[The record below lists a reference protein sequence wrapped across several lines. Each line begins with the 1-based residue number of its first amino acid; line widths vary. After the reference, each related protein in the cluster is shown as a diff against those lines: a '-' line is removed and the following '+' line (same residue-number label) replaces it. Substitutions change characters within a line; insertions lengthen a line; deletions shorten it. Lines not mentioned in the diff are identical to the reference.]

1 MGCMKVLGGS
11 QHLERASDSVSPCGC
26 VPRRRA
32 LLDQLRSRH
41 LVNTVLVN
49 PVGTCG
55 IGGSLL
61 GTPRRIH
68 TCVDSVQQPQQY
80 KINYAG

>member
-1 MGCMKVLGGS
+1 VGCMKVLEL
-11 QHLERASDSVSPCGC
+11 LEQPSSVPSAGAVSPCGC

-32 LLDQLRSRH
+32 LLNQLRSRH

-55 IGGSLL
+55 IGRVVDTALKVKGCCSE
-61 GTPRRIH
+61 PRC
-68 TCVDSVQQPQQY
+68 T
-80 KINYAG
+80 